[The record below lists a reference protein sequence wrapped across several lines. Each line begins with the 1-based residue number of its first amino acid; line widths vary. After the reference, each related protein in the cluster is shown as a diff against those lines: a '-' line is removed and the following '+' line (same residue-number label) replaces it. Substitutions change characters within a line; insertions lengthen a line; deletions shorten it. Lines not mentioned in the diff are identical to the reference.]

1 MSVNI
6 KQSNGTLKKIAG
18 NTILLDATCSEI
30 RSGTFSIQCVGNSGA
45 NTSITFET
53 PMSDT
58 DYVVIFES
66 NSPAAGEVGFR
77 NKTTT
82 GFGLYVL
89 GGRGDTEVYTFTG
102 KYYAFRLVELEGY
115 NAIYNKMT
123 NIDTSPTENSTN
135 LVTSG
140 GVYDAIKNASSVFVG
155 TAAEWA
161 AETSKTDFNVAL
173 ITDSGTVNAV
183 DDTTGDTEIVANKH
197 LVFTGTL
204 SEWEALSVTEKKAFD
219 EALITNDMDTG
230 EVVNAVTDGDMRA
243 VTSNAVYDY
252 LTPTEI
258 STTGTTVSQSSAT
271 IDSIHCMRS
280 GNTVTIYGQLSEAT
294 LTNIS
299 STTIKLT
306 LPNAVPAAVMLTTGA
321 IGYWGG
327 EVDEACYCHINNG
340 RTLTIF
346 SNIDDS
352 PISGVHVR
360 FSVTYICE

>member
-6 KQSNGTLKKIAG
+6 KQSNGSLKKIAG

-140 GVYDAIKNASSVFVG
+140 GVYDAISSASKIFINSES
-155 TAAEWA
+155 AWNELD
-161 AETSKTDFNVAL
+161 AETKATYQVAIFTDKP
-173 ITDSGTVNAV
+173 TVNAV
-183 DDTTGDTEIVANKH
+183 DNTDGSTTVVANKH

-230 EVVNAVTDGDMRA
+230 EVVDAVTDGDMRA
-243 VTSNAVYDY
+243 VTSNAVYDAMNVIQSGTGTRNASY
-252 LTPTEI
+252 VSSDVFYCTWYKIGRICTVNIQYSLLQLTPSNVDI
-258 STTGTTVSQSSAT
+258 ITG
-271 IDSIHCMRS
+271 
-280 GNTVTIYGQLSEAT
+280 
-294 LTNIS
+294 
-299 STTIKLT
+299 
-306 LPNAVPAAVMLTTGA
+306 LPKP
-321 IGYWGG
+321 
-327 EVDEACYCHINNG
+327 VDEIASVGEGLNNTNASG
-340 RTLTIF
+340 FVIKKDGNVRTHY
-346 SNIDDS
+346 DGA
-352 PISGVHVR
+352 SGQFVHGTA
-360 FSVTYICE
+360 TYITAD